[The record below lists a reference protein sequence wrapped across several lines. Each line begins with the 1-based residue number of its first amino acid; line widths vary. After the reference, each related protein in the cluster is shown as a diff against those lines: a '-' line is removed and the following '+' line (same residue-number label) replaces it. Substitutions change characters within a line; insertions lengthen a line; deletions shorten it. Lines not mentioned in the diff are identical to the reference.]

1 MKPAPLTHHVTTFL
15 LIFLMFST
23 ASCFHYRV
31 LNTNNDPSTEYETK
45 VLRSYFWGLVKKPKD
60 FHIPNCTNSNAI
72 DEVNFS
78 QKFGQT
84 LVTLVTLGIVNSVE
98 VKWKCHKPCQPI
110 GGGL

>member
-1 MKPAPLTHHVTTFL
+1 MKAALTCVRNLLFIF
-15 LIFLMFST
+15 LIFSL

-31 LNTNNDPSTEYETK
+31 LNTNNDPSTEYEKK
-45 VLRSYFWGLVKKPKD
+45 VLRSYCWGLINKPKD

>member
-1 MKPAPLTHHVTTFL
+1 MKPAALTCIKNFLIIFL
-15 LIFLMFST
+15 LFIIS
-23 ASCFHYRV
+23 SCFHYRV
-31 LNTNNDPSTEYETK
+31 LNTNNDPSTEYEK
-45 VLRSYFWGLVKKPKD
+45 RVLRSYCWGLINDPKD